1 MYVLV
6 LPIGDRSVFQLAFK
20 ALPDKN
26 TDAMVIVKAT
36 LSHELSVYSMHIH
49 IHLQRS
55 CSSSSSSSNS
65 NSSSHR
71 CRRLVVVQ
79 DFIDDRE

>member
-55 CSSSSSSSNS
+55 SRSGSSNS